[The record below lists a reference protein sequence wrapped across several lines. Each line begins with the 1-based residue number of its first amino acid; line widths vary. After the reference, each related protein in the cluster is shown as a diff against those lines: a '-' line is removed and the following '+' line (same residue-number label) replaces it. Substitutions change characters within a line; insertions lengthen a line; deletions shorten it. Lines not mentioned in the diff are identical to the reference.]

1 MSIKTISA
9 GIASVFA
16 SLVTTGKV
24 KAIYEYA
31 KTDPIGYPYIEIVP
45 TGYEARYLTNTQNQM
60 EYAFEVRIH
69 QEKSNE
75 ARGEVNAQ
83 DDINQ
88 VLDDVVTILTAQQF
102 ASNPLNGS
110 CDFIRPSVTLGTE
123 STSDLP
129 EIIQTITLTIV
140 KLV

>member
-9 GIASVFA
+9 GIASVLA
-16 SLVTTGKV
+16 SLVTTEKV

-31 KTDPIGYPYIEIVP
+31 KTDPVGYPYIEIVP
-45 TGYEARYLTNTQNQM
+45 TGYEAQYFTNVQNQM
-60 EYAFEVRIH
+60 EYAFEIRIH
-69 QEKSNE
+69 QEKSND

-102 ASNPLNGS
+102 ANSPLNGS
-110 CDFIRPSVTLGTE
+110 CDFIRPSVTLATE
-123 STSDLP
+123 STAEVP
-129 EIIQTITLTIV
+129 EIIQTITLTVV